1 MVLKRARC
9 GIKAGGRGLCGGGIG
24 SRRRRDLMRVLRA
37 EVGMEAELV
46 RVVLHSVPDD
56 GVRFG
61 CLVRD
66 RDAGGEV

>member
-1 MVLKRARC
+1 
-9 GIKAGGRGLCGGGIG
+9 
-24 SRRRRDLMRVLRA
+24 MRVLRA
-37 EVGMEAELV
+37 EVGVKTELV
-46 RVVLHSVPDD
+46 RVVLHTVPDD